1 MDTRLTILELERV
14 LAKFGATHVT
24 WPENGRYYS
33 HWEIRA
39 GNSIIRTNDGGAYLY
54 YDSILKA
61 LKEVSIP
68 TKVQKRCPEITLS
81 PKELTL
87 AEVESAIISFFKTK
101 E

>member
-14 LAKFGATHVT
+14 LAKFGTTHTT
-24 WPENGRYYS
+24 WTENGRNYS
-33 HWEIRA
+33 SWEIRSKNA
-39 GNSIIRTNDGGAYLY
+39 ILRTGDEGAYLY

-68 TKVQKRCPEITLS
+68 TKVQKRCPETM
-81 PKELTL
+81 PYKELTL
-87 AEVESAIISFFKTK
+87 EQIENSITEFFKTK